1 MSEQPGRA
9 PHTPVLLEETLDG
22 LNVRA
27 VAAESGGFFI
37 DGTVGAGGHAAAILD
52 LAPGAILLGL
62 DRDPRSLDVA
72 RARLNEF
79 GERAILV
86 HASYE
91 SMAQVG
97 PPHGFQPGQIDGVL
111 LDLGLSSMHVDEP
124 ARGFAFR
131 QDGSL
136 DMRFDPS
143 AGGPTAAALVNGLDA
158 DALAEILYRY
168 GEEQDSRRIARAII
182 AARPLHTTGE
192 LAQVIAASSRP
203 ARGSRPGIHPATQTF
218 QALRIAV
225 NDELGIL
232 ERSLP
237 IAVSMLRPGGRLAII
252 SFHSL
257 EDRIVKNY
265 LRTES
270 TDCLCPPQQPI
281 CTCGHKASLRLI
293 RRKPVMAGETEIAA
307 NPRSRSARLRVA
319 ERLG

>member
-1 MSEQPGRA
+1 MGGR
-9 PHTPVLLEETLDG
+9 
-22 LNVRA
+22 
-27 VAAESGGFFI
+27 FI
-37 DGTVGAGGHAAAILD
+37 DGTVGAGGHAAAVLS
-52 LAPGAILLGL
+52 LAQGARLLGL
-62 DRDPRSLDVA
+62 DRDPRSLDMA
-72 RARLNEF
+72 RARLAEF
-79 GERAILV
+79 GDRAVLV

-91 SMAQVG
+91 TMAQVG
-97 PPHGFQPGQIDGVL
+97 PPHGFRPAEVDGIL

-124 ARGFAFR
+124 QRGFAFR
-131 QDGSL
+131 HDGPL

-143 AGGPTAAALVNGLDA
+143 AGGLTAADLINELDA
-158 DALAEILYRY
+158 EALADIFFRY
-168 GEEQDSRRIARAII
+168 GEEQDSRRIARAVI
-182 AARPLHTTGE
+182 AARPLHTTGA

-203 ARGSRPGIHPATQTF
+203 ARGRRPGIHPATQAF

-232 ERSLP
+232 ERTLP
-237 IAVSMLRPGGRLAII
+237 IAVGMLRPGGRLVII

-265 LRTES
+265 FRTEA
-270 TDCLCPPQQPI
+270 TDCLCPPRQPV

-293 RRKPVMAGETEIAA
+293 TRKPISADDAEIAA